1 MVFSSLLFL
10 FRFLP
15 AVLILYYIAPR
26 KLRNVILLVFSLFFY
41 AWGEPRYV
49 FLMLFTI
56 TMDFFVG
63 RGIDRAKQEGNGRKA
78 KRFLL
83 CSVIV
88 NLSVLG
94 FFKYADFVIGT
105 INLLTGA
112 SLPLPGIPLPI
123 GISFFTFQTMS
134 YTIDVYK
141 GSTKVQKNWIKYGT
155 YVSMFP
161 QLIAGPIV
169 QYKTI
174 ARQMEDRREN
184 VDDFAEGIHR
194 FMIGLGKK
202 VLIANNIGALW
213 DTIAALPVDGLA
225 AGTAWLG
232 AFAFTFQIYFDFSG
246 YSDMAIGLGKMF
258 GFHFLENFNYPYIS
272 RSITEFWRRWHIS
285 LSSWFKEYV
294 YIPLGGNR
302 HGMAKQIRNILVV
315 WMLTG
320 IWHGASWNYV
330 AWGCYYGV
338 LLLIEKLALGKVL
351 GKLPA
356 VFQRIYTM
364 FFVVI
369 GWIIFKCEDMAYGV
383 SYLKAMFGGFGQGLW
398 NNETIY
404 LLYNYAVL
412 FVLAIFGSTML
423 PKKAAGVVL
432 GSGKKKT
439 WAENMLYVIFYGIIF
454 FVSLAYLVDATY
466 NPFLYFRF

>member
-26 KLRNVILLVFSLFFY
+26 KLRNVILLAFSLFFY
-41 AWGEPRYV
+41 AWGEPKYV

-63 RGIDRAKQEGNGRKA
+63 RGIDKA
-78 KRFLL
+78 KREGDQKKARRFLL

-94 FFKYADFVIGT
+94 FFKYADFFVGT
-105 INLLTGA
+105 INSLTGA
-112 SLPLPGIPLPI
+112 SIPLPGIPLPI

-134 YTIDVYK
+134 YTIDVYR
-141 GSTKVQKNWIKYGT
+141 GSTRVQKNWIKYGT

-174 ARQMEDRREN
+174 AEQMEHRREN

-213 DTIAALPVDGLA
+213 DVIAAIPVEGLA

-232 AFAFTFQIYFDFSG
+232 ALAYTFQIYFDFSG

-258 GFHFLENFNYPYIS
+258 GFHFLENFNYPYVS
-272 RSITEFWRRWHIS
+272 KSITEFWRRWHIS

-302 HGMAKQIRNILVV
+302 RGIGKQVRNILVV

-330 AWGCYYGV
+330 AWGVYYGV
-338 LLLIEKLALGKVL
+338 LLLVEKLALGKIL
-351 GKLPA
+351 DRLPSLL
-356 VFQRIYTM
+356 QRIYTL
-364 FFVVI
+364 FFVII
-369 GWIIFKCEDMAYGV
+369 GWVLFKCEDMAYGM
-383 SYLKAMFGGFGQGLW
+383 SYLKAMFGGFGAGLW
-398 NNETIY
+398 NHETIY

-412 FVLAIFGSTML
+412 FVLALFGSTKL
-423 PKKAAGVVL
+423 PQKAAGVVL
-432 GSGKKKT
+432 GNGKKRT
-439 WAENMLYVIFYGIIF
+439 WAENVVFLIFYGVIF
-454 FVSLAYLVDATY
+454 ILSTAYLVDATY

>member
-26 KLRNVILLVFSLFFY
+26 KLRNVILLLFSLFFY
-41 AWGEPRYV
+41 AWGEPKYV

-56 TMDFFVG
+56 TMDFFIG
-63 RGIDRAKQEGNGRKA
+63 KGIDKAKKEGNQKKA
-78 KRFLL
+78 KRFLMTSIL
-83 CSVIV
+83 VD
-88 NLSVLG
+88 LSILG
-94 FFKYADFVIGT
+94 FFKYADFLIGT
-105 INLLTGA
+105 VNTLTGVGI
-112 SLPLPGIPLPI
+112 PLLGIPLPI

-141 GSTKVQKNWIKYGT
+141 GSTEVQKNWIKYGT

-174 ARQMEDRREN
+174 AEQMEHRKEN
-184 VDDFAEGIHR
+184 TSDFSEGIHR

-213 DTIAALPVDGLA
+213 DAIAVLPVDGLA

-232 AFAFTFQIYFDFSG
+232 ALAYTFQIYFDFSG

-272 RSITEFWRRWHIS
+272 KSITEFWRRWHIS

-302 HGMAKQIRNILVV
+302 CKIAKQIRNILVV

-320 IWHGASWNYV
+320 IWHGANWNYV
-330 AWGCYYGV
+330 LWGCYYGA
-338 LLLIEKLALGKVL
+338 LLLIEKLVLKKVL
-351 GKLPA
+351 NRLPGII
-356 VFQRIYTM
+356 QRIYTM

-369 GWIIFKCEDMAYGV
+369 GWIIFKCEDMAYGI

-404 LLYNYAVL
+404 LLGNYAVL
-412 FVLAIFGSTML
+412 FVLAILGSTML

-432 GSGKKKT
+432 GGRKRT
-439 WAENMLYVIFYGIIF
+439 WAENVIYIAFYAVIF
-454 FVSLAYLVDATY
+454 FVSVAYLVDATY

>member
-15 AVLILYYIAPR
+15 VVLLLYYIAPR
-26 KLRNVILLVFSLFFY
+26 RLRNVILLAFSLFFY
-41 AWGEPRYV
+41 AWGEPKYV

-63 RGIDRAKQEGNGRKA
+63 RGIAKAKELGNQKRAKG
-78 KRFLL
+78 LL
-83 CSVIV
+83 LVSVIV

-94 FFKYADFVIGT
+94 FFKYADFLIGT
-105 INLLTGA
+105 INSLTGA
-112 SLPLPGIPLPI
+112 SLPLLGIPLPI

-141 GSTKVQKNWIKYGT
+141 GSTAVQKNWIKYGT

-174 ARQMEDRREN
+174 AEQMENRKEN
-184 VDDFAEGIHR
+184 TDDFVVGIHR

-213 DTIAALPVDGLA
+213 DTIAALPVEGLA

-232 AFAFTFQIYFDFSG
+232 ALAFTFQIYFDFSG

-272 RSITEFWRRWHIS
+272 KSITEFWRRWHIS

-302 HGMAKQIRNILVV
+302 KGKGKQIRNILVV

-330 AWGCYYGV
+330 IWGCYYGI
-338 LLLIEKLALGKVL
+338 LLLVEKLALGKVL
-351 GKLPA
+351 KKLPG
-356 VFQRIYTM
+356 FLQNLYTM

-369 GWIIFKCEDMAYGV
+369 GWIIFKCEDMAYGL
-383 SYLKAMFGGFGQGLW
+383 SYLKAMFGGFGQGFL
-398 NNETIY
+398 NDQTIY
-404 LLYNYAVL
+404 LFYNYAVL
-412 FVLAIFGSTML
+412 FVLAAFGSTML
-423 PKKAAGVVL
+423 PKKGANVVL
-432 GSGKKKT
+432 GNGKQT
-439 WAENMLYVIFYGIIF
+439 WAENVLHMIFYVVIFVIS
-454 FVSLAYLVDATY
+454 VAYLVDATY

>member
-1 MVFSSLLFL
+1 MVFSSLLFM

-15 AVLILYYIAPR
+15 AVLILYYVVPR
-26 KLRNVILLVFSLFFY
+26 KLKNVILLAFSLFFY
-41 AWGEPRYV
+41 AWGEPKYV

-63 RGIDRAKQEGNGRKA
+63 RGIDKAKKEGNQRKA

-83 CSVIV
+83 ISVTV
-88 NLSVLG
+88 NLLVLG
-94 FFKYADFVIGT
+94 FFKYADFLIGT
-105 INLLTGA
+105 VNAMTGLG
-112 SLPLPGIPLPI
+112 LPLLGIPLPI

-134 YTIDVYK
+134 YTIDVYR
-141 GSTKVQKNWIKYGT
+141 GNTEVQKNWIKYGT

-174 ARQMEDRREN
+174 AKQMETRKEN
-184 VDDFAEGIHR
+184 TEDFAEGIHR

-213 DTIAALPVDGLA
+213 DTIAALPVGELA
-225 AGTAWLG
+225 VGTAWLG
-232 AFAFTFQIYFDFSG
+232 ALAFTFQIYFDFSG

-258 GFHFLENFNYPYIS
+258 GFHFLENFQYPYLA

-285 LSSWFKEYV
+285 LSSWFREYV

-302 HGMAKQIRNILVV
+302 KGRIFQIRNILVV

-330 AWGCYYGV
+330 AWGVYYGI
-338 LLLIEKLALGKVL
+338 LLLIEKFVIGKGL
-351 GKLPA
+351 KKLPG
-356 VFQRIYTM
+356 FLQNLYTM
-364 FFVVI
+364 FFVIV
-369 GWIIFKCEDMAYGV
+369 GWVIFKCEDMAY
-383 SYLKAMFGGFGQGLW
+383 SLAYLKAMFGGAGQAIF
-398 NNETIY
+398 NDQTIY

-412 FVLAIFGSTML
+412 FVIAALGSTLL
-423 PKKAAGVVL
+423 PKKAAVVVL
-432 GSGKKKT
+432 GSGKQN
-439 WAENMLYVIFYGIIF
+439 WAENILHMIFYGAIF
-454 FVSLAYLVDATY
+454 FVAVAYLVDATY